1 MNDFI
6 CSKCDIRMNH
16 IFLVKDLGICVYC
29 EKKMIVKKCLL
40 CEEKYNAIIDHYS
53 GYCSK
58 VCRQIDTVDLN
69 VNEEKKDIIS
79 KMINKSYLENQWNDK
94 K

>member
-6 CSKCDIRMNH
+6 CSKCERRERIS
-16 IFLVKDLGICVYC
+16 FYGKDLGICVYC

-40 CEEKYNAIIDHYS
+40 CEEKYNAIIDRYS

-79 KMINKSYLENQWNDK
+79 KMLNKSYLENQWNDK

>member
-6 CSKCDIRMNH
+6 CSKCNIRMNH

-29 EKKMIVKKCLL
+29 EKKDIVFK
-40 CEEKYNAIIDHYS
+40 I
-53 GYCSK
+53 
-58 VCRQIDTVDLN
+58 LN
-69 VNEEKKDIIS
+69 N
-79 KMINKSYLENQWNDK
+79 SYIENQWNDK

>member
-1 MNDFI
+1 MN
-6 CSKCDIRMNH
+6 
-16 IFLVKDLGICVYC
+16 
-29 EKKMIVKKCLL
+29 KCLL
-40 CEEKYNAIIDHYS
+40 CEELYKDDFDHWS

-58 VCRQIDTVDLN
+58 ICRQIDTVDLN

-79 KMINKSYLENQWNDK
+79 KMLNKSYLENQWNDK